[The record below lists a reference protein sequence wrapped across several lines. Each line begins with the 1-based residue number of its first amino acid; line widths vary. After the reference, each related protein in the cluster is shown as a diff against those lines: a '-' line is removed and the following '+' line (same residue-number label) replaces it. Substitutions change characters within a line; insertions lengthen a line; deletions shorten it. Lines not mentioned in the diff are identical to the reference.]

1 MDEKFVIQ
9 RKANGWT
16 LETPN
21 LNWDSTE
28 ELRMTYVFEDS
39 EDQELMPGIAMSLH
53 KVLWEAFSE
62 YFQSKRDGGLKM
74 DVRDKGWAEGDD
86 KSLLGLDDEGED
98 PVILTDNVKIS

>member
-1 MDEKFVIQ
+1 MDEKFVNQ

-16 LETPN
+16 LETPSP
-21 LNWDSTE
+21 NWDSTD
-28 ELRMTYVFEDS
+28 ELRMTYVFEDN

-62 YFQSKRDGGLKM
+62 YFQSKRGGGLKM

-86 KSLLGLDDEGED
+86 KSLLGLDVEEHTKLSEG
-98 PVILTDNVKIS
+98 